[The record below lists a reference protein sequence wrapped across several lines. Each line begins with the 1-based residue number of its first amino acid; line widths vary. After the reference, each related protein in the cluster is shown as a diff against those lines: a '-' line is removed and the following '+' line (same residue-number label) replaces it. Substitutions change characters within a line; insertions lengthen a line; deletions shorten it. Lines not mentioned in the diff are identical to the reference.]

1 MDTEILETVLGG
13 LIIAILADII
23 FGEPSGYVHI
33 AVISGKLSGS
43 LAKRFEK
50 TKRKRAAGTFTLYF
64 TIFIIMIPSIL
75 FLYYLNSLN
84 SIYIIFLLIYS
95 VMLKT
100 TFALS
105 SMGKHINPIIKS
117 MKEGDLEKARLYL
130 SLCVRR
136 DTSGLDAPA
145 IASAAIETV
154 AEGITDSFTGAL
166 FMYSIFGIIGAGI
179 YRIINTLDSTFG
191 YRDSNYFYFGK
202 ASARAD
208 TILNYIPAMFTAAL
222 IHISSFLLNYN
233 VKAIPARSTFHN
245 FQSRNAALSIGS
257 MAAVLNVK
265 LEKRGKYIVNTAG
278 FEPTFDQIRKSLR
291 IFYLSFFLMVTF
303 VTIPVLLVFTLLVW
317 PHVGIIYSHGLGF
330 LF

>member
-1 MDTEILETVLGG
+1 MDIEILETILGG

-23 FGEPSGYVHI
+23 FGEPTGYVHV
-33 AVISGKLSGS
+33 AVISGKLSGG
-43 LAKRFEK
+43 LAKRFENS
-50 TKRKRAAGTFTLYF
+50 KRKHAAGTFTFYF
-64 TIFIIMIPSIL
+64 TILVIILPTII
-75 FLYYLNSLN
+75 FLYYLYSLN
-84 SIYIIFLLIYS
+84 FIYILFLLIYS

-100 TFALS
+100 TFAMS

-117 MKEGDLEKARLYL
+117 LKEGDLEKARLYL

-136 DTSGLDAPA
+136 DTTGLDAPA

-179 YRIINTLDSTFG
+179 YRIINTMDSTFG

-202 ASARAD
+202 AAARAD
-208 TILNYIPAMFTAAL
+208 TILNYIPAMLTAAL
-222 IHISSFLLNYN
+222 IHISAFLLNYN
-233 VKAIPARSTFHN
+233 VKSIPARSTFHN

-257 MAAVLNVK
+257 MAAVLNVR
-265 LEKRGKYIVNTAG
+265 LEKRGKYVVNTAG
-278 FEPTFDQIRKSLR
+278 FDPAFDQVRKSLR
-291 IFYLSFFLMVTF
+291 IFYLSFFLMVMF
-303 VTIPVLLVFTLLVW
+303 ITIPVLSAFTLFVW
-317 PHVGIIYSHGLGF
+317 PHLGIIYSHGLGF